1 MRRILFLL
9 LLPGAPEYLI
19 GDLEEEAHTQS
30 AFWFFRHLLIASA
43 HQSKLLETAA
53 ATAFLIGIP
62 LVAILELRRYNLTNI
77 PFRESADFS
86 SFSVILLSLIVAALS
101 AWETHLLSS
110 RWLPVAAA
118 TILTLAIT
126 TLTDAPQILT
136 AAALLGGSLA
146 TLRRR
151 GNTA

>member
-1 MRRILFLL
+1 MRRLLFQL
-9 LLPGAPEYLI
+9 LLPGAPEYII
-19 GDLEEEAHTQS
+19 GDLEEEAQSQS
-30 AFWFFRHLLIASA
+30 ALWFLRHVLMAAA
-43 HQSKLLETAA
+43 HQAKLLETAA

-62 LVAILELRRYNLTNI
+62 LVTILELRRYNLTNI

-86 SFSVILLSLIVAALS
+86 IFSIVLLNVMIAALS
-101 AWETHLLSS
+101 AWETYMLNG

-126 TLTDAPQILT
+126 HLTNAPQILT
-136 AAALLGGSLA
+136 VAALFGGSLA